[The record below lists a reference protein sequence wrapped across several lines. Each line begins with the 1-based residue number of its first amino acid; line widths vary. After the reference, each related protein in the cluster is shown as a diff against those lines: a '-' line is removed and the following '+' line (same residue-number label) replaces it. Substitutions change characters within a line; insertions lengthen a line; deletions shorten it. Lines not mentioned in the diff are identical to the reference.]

1 MHQLGAIRSGNH
13 IVCVCLFSSPGL
25 SSTCKYSTCSDLM
38 LLWFININPGL
49 STSAKSFWLFISLQF
64 NFTSVL
70 FGQRLLSSSP
80 FIEPVRYQEQE
91 SKAGTKAGIKLCL
104 SATRVY
110 VYFPPCS
117 ERPFISQMESA
128 LEVGKRVPFS
138 TVESSSLAVAL

>member
-1 MHQLGAIRSGNH
+1 MIYKYQSRPFDLCKQLLIIH
-13 IVCVCLFSSPGL
+13 F
-25 SSTCKYSTCSDLM
+25 
-38 LLWFININPGL
+38 
-49 STSAKSFWLFISLQF
+49 TSIY
-64 NFTSVL
+64 FTSVL

-110 VYFPPCS
+110 VYFLPCS
-117 ERPFISQMESA
+117 ERPFMSQMESA